1 MLKQMKFDF
10 YKLVKSKTLLVFWIL
25 PILLILVN
33 PVLSYVIQGG
43 KSSVFAE
50 LNSSSSSLFL
60 AIIVFA
66 VLLTAKDF
74 SSGYIKNIYSFS
86 DKLCYILSKIIYFFA
101 FCLIYLIAEFLI
113 NAFFN
118 AITGVCLIYDAEFD
132 KFTVGSFFLST
143 FTEAL
148 NGTAIGTLCCF
159 LCVLFKKEYI
169 VLIIVLLYLFVGNMG
184 IYVAINTVI
193 GHGFSIQT
201 YTLFGFWPRFDYK
214 NLFWE
219 MIMPGVIVPVCYALV
234 FGFFSW
240 LVVKF
245 RNV

>member
-1 MLKQMKFDF
+1 MLKQLKFDF
-10 YKLVKSKTLLVFWIL
+10 FKLVKSKTLLVFWIL
-25 PILLILVN
+25 PLLLLLLN
-33 PVLSYVIQGG
+33 PVLSYVINGG
-43 KSSVFAE
+43 KSSVFDH
-50 LNSSSSSLFL
+50 LNASSSSLFL
-60 AIIVFA
+60 AIIIFS

-74 SSGYIKNIYSFS
+74 SSGYIKNVYSFS

-113 NAFFN
+113 DAFFN
-118 AITGVCLIYDAEFD
+118 VVTGVCLIYDVERD
-132 KFTVGSFFLST
+132 NFTVGAFFLST

-148 NGTAIGTLCCF
+148 NGMAIGTVCCF

-169 VLIIVLLYLFVGNMG
+169 VLIIALIYLFVGNMG

-193 GHGFSIQT
+193 GHGFSIQP
-201 YTLFGFWPRFDYK
+201 YTLFGFWPRFDY
-214 NLFWE
+214 NNIFWE
-219 MIMPGVIVPVCYALV
+219 MIMPGVIVPLCYTLV

>member
-1 MLKQMKFDF
+1 MLNQLKFDF
-10 YKLVKSKTLLVFWIL
+10 FKLVKSKTLLVFWIL
-25 PILLILVN
+25 PLLLLLLE
-33 PVLSYVIQGG
+33 PVISYLIQGG
-43 KSSVFAE
+43 KSSVFSE
-50 LNSSSSSLFL
+50 LNSSSSNLFL
-60 AIIVFA
+60 AIIVFS

-86 DKLCYILSKIIYFFA
+86 NMLCYILSKIIYFFA

-118 AITGVCLIYDAEFD
+118 VVTGVCLIYDVEFD
-132 KFTVGSFFLST
+132 DFTVGAFFLST
-143 FTEAL
+143 LTEAL
-148 NGTAIGTLCCF
+148 NGMAIGTVCCF
-159 LCVLFKKEYI
+159 LCVLLKKEYI
-169 VLIIVLLYLFVGNMG
+169 VLVITLIYLFVANMG

-193 GHGFSIQT
+193 GHGFSIQP
-201 YTLFGFWPRFDYK
+201 YTLFSFWPRFDYK